1 MMKKIIAFLVVC
13 MISGLVLAGCGST
26 ATKTPEQKKIVIGLD
41 DNFPPMGF
49 RDEQNN
55 IVGFDVDMA
64 KEAAKRL
71 GIEVEFKPI
80 DWSSKEA
87 ELNGKRVDALW
98 NGMNITEDRKKN
110 MLFSE
115 PYMNA
120 KQLIFLPKDSTV
132 KGLDDLKGKVVGL
145 QNTSTADEII
155 EANKELKASF
165 KEVRKYSDCIEAF
178 MDLQTGRV
186 DAVIT
191 DETFG
196 KYFMSKNPDK
206 YIVLDKV
213 IGEVGILGIGFRKDD
228 QGLRDKVQKVLNEMK
243 ADGTS
248 AKISQ
253 KWFGA
258 DLIIK

>member
-1 MMKKIIAFLVVC
+1 MKKIVALVVLV
-13 MISGLVLAGCGST
+13 MMAGAVLAGCGST
-26 ATKTPEQKKIVIGLD
+26 NTKAPEQKKIVIGLD

-49 RDEQNN
+49 RDEKNN

-64 KEAAKRL
+64 KEAAKRM
-71 GIEVEFKPI
+71 GIDVEFKPI

-110 MLFSE
+110 ILFSE
-115 PYMNA
+115 PYMDC
-120 KQLIFLPKDSTV
+120 KQLIFLPKSSSV
-132 KGLDDLKGKVVGL
+132 KGLEDLKGKVVGI
-145 QNTSTADEII
+145 QNASTADEII
-155 EANKELKASF
+155 EANQNMKSSF
-165 KEVRKYSDCIEAF
+165 KEVKKYGDCISAF
-178 MDLQTGRV
+178 MDLETGRV

-196 KYFMSKNPDK
+196 RYFMSKNPEK
-206 YIVLDKV
+206 YIVLDKA

-228 QGLRDKVQKVLNEMK
+228 QALRDKVQKALDEMK
-243 ADGTS
+243 QDGTS

-253 KWFGA
+253 KWFGS
-258 DLIIK
+258 DIIKK